1 MKKNFFFGLMLIL
14 NVVVAA
20 QSDSLYPAD
29 YFKLPMDI
37 PVKISGNFGE
47 LRPNHFHAGLDFTT
61 SGKEGYPVKAAAD
74 GYVSRIKISPWGY
87 GKVVYVTH
95 PNGYVTVY
103 AHLQKFSGALATYV
117 SKQQSLK
124 ESFEVEVFPL
134 PEELVVKQGQTLGLS
149 GNTGSSGGPHLHF
162 EIRDA
167 KTEEAINPQ
176 LFGFPVSDQVAP
188 TAVSLAVYPLN
199 PQSCVNGKSTIQRFN
214 LVKTSSGYSI
224 AGKDS
229 LAVYGNIGF
238 AIEAFDTE
246 THVHGKNGVF
256 EVILNHNGKAIYHHR
271 MDRIAFE
278 KSRYINCFVDYAT
291 KQSTGK
297 YYMRSWKYPNNE
309 LNYVISPGSEGILF
323 TATGKHTLRYL
334 LRDVKGNTTKVDF
347 AVYSKNSPC
356 ATTAAYKPI
365 DQVAVWQQE
374 NIFEEAGR
382 FRIVMPA
389 KAFYQNEYFTYKTGK
404 STFGFS
410 VTLGDEKTPLQLPCS
425 LHLYANVPLH
435 LQNKLL
441 VVRTDAKGKV
451 TAVGG
456 SWNTDGLSTTIKE
469 LGMYKIAI
477 DTIAPKITPMNFD
490 LKGNAQTVLSI
501 SEMKF
506 RIGDNLS
513 GIQSYRC
520 EINGK
525 WVLAEYEPKQNQ
537 LLVNIASLTGDQ
549 QLKLVVTDK
558 CGNSFTYEKSFRR

>member
-1 MKKNFFFGLMLIL
+1 MKQNIFVGLMMLVNL
-14 NVVVAA
+14 MVSA
-20 QSDSLYPAD
+20 QADSLYPSG

-37 PVKISGNFGE
+37 PAKISGNFGE

-61 SGKEGYPVKAAAD
+61 SGKEGYPAKASAD

-117 SKQQSLK
+117 SKQQALK

-176 LFGFPVSDQVAP
+176 LFGLPVADAVAP
-188 TAVSLAVYPLN
+188 TAVGLAVYPLN
-199 PQSCVNGKSTIQRFN
+199 PQSCVNGKSTVQRFD
-214 LVKTSSGYSI
+214 LVKTAGGYSI

-229 LAVYGNIGF
+229 LVVYGNVGF

-246 THVHGKNGVF
+246 TQAHGKNGVF
-256 EVILNHNGKAIYHHR
+256 EVILNHNGKAIYQHR

-278 KSRYINCFVDYAT
+278 KSRYINCFVDYST

-309 LNYVISPGSEGILF
+309 LNYVMTPGPEGTLF
-323 TATGKHTLRYL
+323 TSTGKHTLRYL

-347 AVYSKNSPC
+347 TVYSKNSPC
-356 ATTAAYKPI
+356 TSTAAYKPVE
-365 DQVAVWQQE
+365 QVAVWQQE
-374 NIFEEAGR
+374 NVFEEPGR
-382 FRIVMPA
+382 FRFVIPA
-389 KAFYQNEYFTYKTGK
+389 KALYQNEYFTYKTSK

-410 VTLGDEKTPLQLPCS
+410 VTLGDEKIPAQLPCS
-425 LHLYANVPLH
+425 LHINAHVPTTW
-435 LQNKLL
+435 QNKLL
-441 VVRTDAKGKV
+441 VVKTDTKGKV

-456 SWNTDGLSTTIKE
+456 TWNTDGVSTTVKE
-469 LGMYKIAI
+469 LGTYKISI

-490 LKGNAQTVLSI
+490 LNGNTQTVLSI
-501 SEMKF
+501 TEMKF

-525 WVLAEYEPKQNQ
+525 WVLAEYEPKLNQ
-537 LLVNIASLTGDQ
+537 LSVNVSSLNGDL
-549 QLKLVVTDK
+549 QLKLIVTDK
-558 CGNSFTYEKSFRR
+558 CGNAISYEKSFRR